1 MVEGEETPQRGAGVH
16 RCGVAALGQH
26 HRAEGSQ
33 RGKNAGR
40 GHLTGTGTAQNIK
53 PENLRVRTGR
63 GYSWKQ
69 QGAELILQLPK
80 QNRVMRTQTL

>member
-1 MVEGEETPQRGAGVH
+1 M
-16 RCGVAALGQH
+16 AASGQH

-40 GHLTGTGTAQNIK
+40 GPLTGTGTAQNIK
-53 PENLRVRTGR
+53 PENLRVRTGH

-69 QGAELILQLPK
+69 QGVDLILQLLK
-80 QNRVMRTQTL
+80 QKRVMRTQTL

>member
-1 MVEGEETPQRGAGVH
+1 MVEGEETPQRGAGGAPV
-16 RCGVAALGQH
+16 RGGSFGAAPQS
-26 HRAEGSQ
+26 GSQ

-63 GYSWKQ
+63 GYS
-69 QGAELILQLPK
+69 
-80 QNRVMRTQTL
+80 